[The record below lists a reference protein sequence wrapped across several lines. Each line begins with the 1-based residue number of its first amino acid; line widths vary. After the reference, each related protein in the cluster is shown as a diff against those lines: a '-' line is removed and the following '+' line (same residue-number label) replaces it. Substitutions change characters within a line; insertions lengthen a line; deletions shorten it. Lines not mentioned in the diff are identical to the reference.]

1 MKLSSLILSIC
12 SITDGA
18 PGQSSLPRGNIL
30 PLGKMTSLRN
40 QFKEKKIN
48 YTNEDLTKNL
58 SAKFG
63 SDGHN
68 EAITNYMDAQYYGV
82 IHIGTPPQE
91 FTVIF
96 DTGSSNLWVPST
108 KCKLTNIA
116 CLLHS
121 KYDSES
127 SSSYTADGQEFEI
140 QYGSGSLSGFTS
152 KDTVEVAGVWVKD
165 QPFAEAVEEPGLT
178 FVAAKF
184 DGILGLGYPTI
195 AVNHMLPPINNM
207 MTQGALST
215 GMFAFYLDRDA
226 SDEIG
231 GELSIGGVDPERYE
245 GDFNWNDVTRQ
256 AYWQIKMDKFDVQGT
271 NVTACDQSDGCQ
283 VIIDSG
289 TSLLAVPSNL
299 ADEINHAIGAF
310 KFANGEY
317 IVPCR
322 HMDTM
327 PNIDFTLNGV
337 TYTLE
342 PNDYVMKVGAGGQ
355 EQCISGFMGMDIPP
369 PAGPLW
375 ILGDVFMGKYYTAFD
390 FDNNRVG
397 FATLK
402 KP

>member
-1 MKLSSLILSIC
+1 
-12 SITDGA
+12 
-18 PGQSSLPRGNIL
+18 
-30 PLGKMTSLRN
+30 
-40 QFKEKKIN
+40 
-48 YTNEDLTKNL
+48 
-58 SAKFG
+58 
-63 SDGHN
+63 
-68 EAITNYMDAQYYGV
+68 
-82 IHIGTPPQE
+82 
-91 FTVIF
+91 
-96 DTGSSNLWVPST
+96 
-108 KCKLTNIA
+108 
-116 CLLHS
+116 
-121 KYDSES
+121 
-127 SSSYTADGQEFEI
+127 
-140 QYGSGSLSGFTS
+140 
-152 KDTVEVAGVWVKD
+152 
-165 QPFAEAVEEPGLT
+165 
-178 FVAAKF
+178 
-184 DGILGLGYPTI
+184 
-195 AVNHMLPPINNM
+195 
-207 MTQGALST
+207 
-215 GMFAFYLDRDA
+215 
-226 SDEIG
+226 
-231 GELSIGGVDPERYE
+231 
-245 GDFNWNDVTRQ
+245 
-256 AYWQIKMDKFDVQGT
+256 MDKFDVKET

-337 TYTLE
+337 VYTLTPE
-342 PNDYVMKVGAGGQ
+342 DYVMKVGAGGQ